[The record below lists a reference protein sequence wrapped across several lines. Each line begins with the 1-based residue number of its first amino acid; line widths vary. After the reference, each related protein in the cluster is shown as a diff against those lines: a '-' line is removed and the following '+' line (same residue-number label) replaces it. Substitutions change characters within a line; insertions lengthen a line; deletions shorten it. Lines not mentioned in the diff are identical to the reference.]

1 MEKRTSDA
9 LEYRR
14 KIIER
19 KTQSLPYRNADGLWA
34 ARLLCPWDF
43 LGKNIGVA
51 CHFLLQGIFL
61 TQGSYLG
68 LLHCRQITY
77 CLSRLGSPWSKHLL
91 FGNKLAAGLP
101 HFTLATVQHLLFL
114 AVH

>member
-43 LGKNIGVA
+43 LGKNIGM
-51 CHFLLQGIFL
+51 G
-61 TQGSYLG
+61 
-68 LLHCRQITY
+68 
-77 CLSRLGSPWSKHLL
+77 
-91 FGNKLAAGLP
+91 
-101 HFTLATVQHLLFL
+101 
-114 AVH
+114 